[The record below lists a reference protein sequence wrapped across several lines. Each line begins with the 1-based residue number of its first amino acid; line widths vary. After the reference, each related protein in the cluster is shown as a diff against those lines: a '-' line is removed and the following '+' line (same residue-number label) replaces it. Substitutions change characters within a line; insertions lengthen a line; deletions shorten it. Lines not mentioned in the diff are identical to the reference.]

1 MISKTSKFHSEL
13 YSDNTEAPSY
23 LRTQTDLDNM
33 RIKRTP
39 IFRKLLL
46 AVSTGLFLLVF
57 SSQSLAEKIGYVDA
71 RRLVDESPQGAEQ
84 LKSLEAEFSERNREI
99 KGKIEVFRAAEADF
113 QKNGLLLSPAD
124 QESKKAELKKM
135 QRDLQRDQRDYNEEY
150 GAKRNSGLGALQKQ
164 ISDAVIFVAERDKFD
179 LIVQEAVYAS
189 KGINLTDTV
198 LEELK
203 KRAAK

>member
-1 MISKTSKFHSEL
+1 MNSL
-13 YSDNTEAPSY
+13 NTQEHT
-23 LRTQTDLDNM
+23 LIRDNM
-33 RIKRTP
+33 RIHRTP
-39 IFRKLLL
+39 FFRKLLL
-46 AVSTGLFLLVF
+46 AVSTGLFLLTF

-84 LKSLEAEFSERNREI
+84 LKSLEAEFSSRNREI

-135 QRDLQRDQRDYNEEY
+135 QRDLQREQRDYNEEY
-150 GAKRNSGLGALQKQ
+150 GAKRNAGLGSLQKQ
-164 ISDAVIFVAERDKFD
+164 ISEAVIFIAERDKYD

-189 KGINLTDTV
+189 KGINLTDIV